1 MLEVNPCTRTPVL
14 ADIST
19 FAVPLS
25 TYVLI
30 ETHIKEVWSTI
41 YYKDAVLWIGFI
53 LKLIL
58 VEDISVP
65 QNASI
70 CFCKTFSKGFK
81 CKKGRIFMNILKFTV
96 LHDNVF
102 YRYILCIMCLSA
114 Q

>member
-1 MLEVNPCTRTPVL
+1 MRNRHGPSGNFQISEVDFWIQTPIS
-14 ADIST
+14 ADIGT

-70 CFCKTFSKGFK
+70 CFCKNFFQGS
-81 CKKGRIFMNILKFTV
+81 
-96 LHDNVF
+96 
-102 YRYILCIMCLSA
+102 
-114 Q
+114 